1 MYQPMGPMLRTAYA
15 EGYAVLAVNAL
26 DLETARTIIDAAQ
39 SVRSP
44 IIIDFYEG
52 LLVEH
57 LPTRFLVDG
66 VRRMAQEASV
76 PVAVS
81 IDHGKT
87 ETLVRQAIH
96 LGFSSAMMDASE
108 LPLEEN
114 IATVRRVV
122 EFAQAYGVSVE
133 GEVGGM
139 GAVAGDAFTR
149 EEMMTDPEQAARFV
163 AETGVDALAVSY
175 GSSHGLLPEGYVPEL
190 DFDRLARIDE
200 ACRIPLVLHGG
211 SGTSPEDLRRSGAS
225 GVAKVNMG
233 ADFMQANV
241 DGFVAAHEEDPGL
254 ELFELRAAAA
264 RRARDTVLTYLEPCG
279 SAGRA

>member
-1 MYQPMGPMLRTAYA
+1 MYQPMGPMLRTAYD

-26 DLETARTIIDAAQ
+26 DLETACTIISAAE

-44 IIIDFYEG
+44 IIVDFYEG

-87 ETLVRQAIH
+87 EALVRQAIH

-122 EFAQAYGVSVE
+122 DFARAYDVSIE

-139 GAVAGDAFTR
+139 GAVAGGAFTR
-149 EEMMTDPEQAARFV
+149 EEMMTDPDQAARFV

-175 GSSHGLLPEGYVPEL
+175 GSSHGLLPEGYVPVL
-190 DFDRLARIDE
+190 DHDRLARIDE
-200 ACRIPLVLHGG
+200 ACGIPLVLHGG
-211 SGTSPEDLRRSGAS
+211 SGTSAEDLRRSVAA

-241 DGFVAAHEEDPGL
+241 DGFVAAHETDPGL

-264 RRARDTVLTYLEPCG
+264 RRGRETVLEYIEPCG

>member
-1 MYQPMGPMLRTAYA
+1 MYQPMGRMLRTAYD

-26 DLETARTIIDAAQ
+26 DLETACTIISAAE

-44 IIIDFYEG
+44 IIVDFYEG

-87 ETLVRQAIH
+87 EALVRQAIH

-122 EFAQAYGVSVE
+122 DFARAYDVSIE

-139 GAVAGDAFTR
+139 GAAAGGAFTR
-149 EEMMTDPEQAARFV
+149 EEMMTDPDQAARFV

-175 GSSHGLLPEGYVPEL
+175 GSSHGLLPEGYVPVL
-190 DFDRLARIDE
+190 DHDRLAHIDE
-200 ACRIPLVLHGG
+200 ACGIPLVLHGG
-211 SGTSPEDLRRSGAS
+211 SGTSAEDLRRSVAA

-241 DGFVAAHEEDPGL
+241 DGFVAAHEADPGL

-264 RRARDTVLTYLEPCG
+264 RRGRETVLEYIEPCG